1 MGTAR
6 RSGSGSLAVGHIRA
20 ANCRHLPLPLRAL
33 QLSTTAEKRKW
44 HFLADLADL
53 AGWQALEAPRTLPG
67 AAQTLDSA
75 RALIAQ

>member
-44 HFLADLADL
+44 HFLRILADL
-53 AGWQALEAPRTLPG
+53 AVRRLPG
-67 AAQTLDSA
+67 GAPGDVA
-75 RALIAQ
+75 RAAVADHNHRLIAQ

>member
-53 AGWQALEAPRTLPG
+53 AVRRLPG
-67 AAQTLDSA
+67 AVPDVSRVVAALERDVP
-75 RALIAQ
+75 LIAQ

>member
-44 HFLADLADL
+44 HFLRILADF
-53 AGWQALEAPRTLPG
+53 AGWQASEAG
-67 AAQTLDSA
+67 ATRCVAATSA
-75 RALIAQ
+75 RGGLALIAQ

>member
-44 HFLADLADL
+44 HFLRILADL
-53 AGWQALEAPRTLPG
+53 AGWEAAEAGDVTGERG
-67 AAQTLDSA
+67 
-75 RALIAQ
+75 RVRGALIAQ

>member
-53 AGWQALEAPRTLPG
+53 AAGRLPG
-67 AAQTLDSA
+67 GAPAVATASCVQRA
-75 RALIAQ
+75 GWALIAQ

>member
-44 HFLADLADL
+44 HFLRILGRF
-53 AGWQALEAPRTLPG
+53 AGWEAAEAVPATSPACARLG
-67 AAQTLDSA
+67 AGGV
-75 RALIAQ
+75 R